1 MKKIFFILLLLY
13 AGNLFAI
20 DRYVN
25 PNLSSGNGTTI
36 FITITSAVNASVNG
50 DRILIVAGTY
60 NEPTLVLNK
69 SLTLIPQTAGSYIN
83 FGSNISVAGFPGMK
97 LEVLGFDL
105 GIYSVSSSVITGGVG
120 NNRAKVSFIGCKMN
134 NLSVDADYYELN
146 CLKSTMSG
154 TTTFRFG
161 HFVVSKTVNL
171 TITDEPNSNIL
182 TGRIFIVADTVTNT
196 LQFSNDDY
204 KFIISNCL
212 LKNIQ
217 ILQWNTLTSIS
228 NKISNNEF
236 ITGTRFL
243 VAKNP
248 PNYNLIVSSN
258 LFSGT
263 YEFYASNNPSNPCCE
278 GAAGNWG
285 QGVCWG
291 LIVNCCAASCISGY
305 SSSGS
310 IFPTPSSSGFF
321 EWTYNG
327 VDLPCAVPSGTQPL
341 ALLRVIGTTGT
352 TLNTGNPN
360 HDYYDIDLS
369 VNDRGR
375 TGGPYSILN
384 YNPSVNPSNGKAY
397 IFDLEIPADLF
408 PGIQVDVKAK
418 GYHNN

>member
-1 MKKIFFILLLLY
+1 MKKIFFIFFLLY
-13 AGNLFAI
+13 AANLFAI

-25 PNLSSGNGTTI
+25 PNLSSGNGTTL
-36 FITITSAVNASVNG
+36 FTTITSAVNASVNG
-50 DRILIVAGTY
+50 DRILVVAGTY
-60 NEPTLVLNK
+60 NEPTLVLDK
-69 SLTLIPQTAGSYIN
+69 SLKLIPQTAGANIN
-83 FGSNISVAGFPGMK
+83 FGGNISIAGFPGMK

-105 GIYSVSSSVITGGVG
+105 GIYSVSSSVIIAGVG

-134 NLSVDADYYELN
+134 NLSVDQDYYELN

-161 HFVVSKTVNL
+161 NFVVSKTVNL

-182 TGRIFIVADTVTNT
+182 TDRIFIVADTVINI
-196 LQFSNDDY
+196 LHFSNDDY
-204 KFIISNCL
+204 KFVISNCL
-212 LKNIQ
+212 LKNIE
-217 ILQWNTLTSIS
+217 ILKWNTLTSIS
-228 NKISNNEF
+228 NKIFNNEF
-236 ITGTRFL
+236 VTDTRFL
-243 VAKNP
+243 VARNP

-263 YEFYASNNPSNPCCE
+263 YAFYAYNWAPNSCHE
-278 GAAGNWG
+278 GSAGNWG
-285 QGVCWG
+285 QGLCWG
-291 LIVNCCAASCISGY
+291 NGGCCCADCIRGY
-305 SSSGS
+305 SSVNSV
-310 IFPTPSSSGFF
+310 FPTPSSSGFF

-327 VDLPCAVPSGTQPL
+327 VDLPCAIPSGNQPL
-341 ALLRVIGTTGT
+341 ALLKIIGTTGSI
-352 TLNTGNPN
+352 LNSGNPN

-397 IFDLEIPADLF
+397 IFDLEMPADLF
-408 PGIQVDVKAK
+408 PGVQVDVKAK